1 MKTLTYK
8 SPVPRKE
15 KQTGNYIY
23 DMITL
28 YNVELIE
35 QFGHKVYTGTTTKK
49 GKKNAYCCPSKV
61 LELKTI

>member
-15 KQTGNYIY
+15 KSTGNYIY
-23 DMITL
+23 DIITI
-28 YNVELIE
+28 YNVETTH
-35 QFGHKVYTGTTTKK
+35 QFGEVCYVGTTTKT
-49 GKKNAYCCPSKV
+49 GKKYAYCMPSRV